1 MQLES
6 PQKCIAWESNPI
18 KTKGKSLQ
26 KHSIEAPLEMIN
38 EVHYLIEVEDKGIQ
52 AFTTPQL
59 STCLNQHID
68 IFVANPLKNEMDL
81 VLSIT
86 ATPVTTLKEVSEIPR
101 ETNSKYKEYPLSE
114 SERNELNVLLVEFS
128 DVLADKNDP
137 LGQTDK
143 LEHEIDTGNES
154 PIRQKPYRLSPSQ
167 KEKIEIAP
175 YRYEACGKIERVN
188 PILTTGIAHHI
199 NSNHTDWDLLL
210 PGVLFAHRTS
220 VVRTLGV
227 SPFQLLFGR
236 LPMLPPDIE
245 NTPQTVLTTDQD
257 DQLKRITS
265 SLEYADSI
273 LKRKLNRS
281 QVKTENDNEN
291 PDYKQYPLESFV
303 WLTSH
308 KKEKGRSPKFL
319 PKYSGPH
326 QIVEVIPPSNYKL
339 KTPSGKLLKRP
350 IHHSRLKLHKGDKPT
365 TPIFSDESLISEDEW
380 EEEDDIPLIELQ
392 KRLREEEEE
401 NLPLSELKKRINKN

>member
-1 MQLES
+1 
-6 PQKCIAWESNPI
+6 
-18 KTKGKSLQ
+18 
-26 KHSIEAPLEMIN
+26 
-38 EVHYLIEVEDKGIQ
+38 
-52 AFTTPQL
+52 
-59 STCLNQHID
+59 
-68 IFVANPLKNEMDL
+68 
-81 VLSIT
+81 
-86 ATPVTTLKEVSEIPR
+86 
-101 ETNSKYKEYPLSE
+101 
-114 SERNELNVLLVEFS
+114 
-128 DVLADKNDP
+128 
-137 LGQTDK
+137 
-143 LEHEIDTGNES
+143 
-154 PIRQKPYRLSPSQ
+154 
-167 KEKIEIAP
+167 
-175 YRYEACGKIERVN
+175 
-188 PILTTGIAHHI
+188 
-199 NSNHTDWDLLL
+199 
-210 PGVLFAHRTS
+210 
-220 VVRTLGV
+220 
-227 SPFQLLFGR
+227 
-236 LPMLPPDIE
+236 MLPPDIE